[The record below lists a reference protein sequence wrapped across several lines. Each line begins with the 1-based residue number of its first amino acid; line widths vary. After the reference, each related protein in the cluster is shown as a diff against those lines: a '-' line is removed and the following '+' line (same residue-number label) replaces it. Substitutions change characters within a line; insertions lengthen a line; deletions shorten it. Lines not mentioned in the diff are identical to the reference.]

1 MWWTLMLVSGFSKT
15 SFLIILQIFQCLR
28 TLDMLICGVLK
39 NRLVRITQTKTEEH
53 LRGRVKSWRRGGGA
67 LKRNYGMTINL

>member
-1 MWWTLMLVSGFSKT
+1 MSWTLMLVSGISNF
-15 SFLIILQIFQCLR
+15 FWIILRFFRCLK

-39 NRLVRITQTKTEEH
+39 NRLVRITKTKIEEQ
-53 LRGRVKSWRRGGGA
+53 LRGRVISWRRGGGA

>member
-1 MWWTLMLVSGFSKT
+1 MLVSGFSEP
-15 SFLIILQIFQCLR
+15 SFLIILRICQCLK
-28 TLDMLICGVLK
+28 TIDILICGVLK
-39 NRLVRITQTKTEEH
+39 NRLVRITKTKIEEH